1 MFAFSGVEL
10 TLLSYCPSKPKT
22 RRLVSTM
29 YDQADKDKTDSLPE
43 IIWYNNNTNG
53 GVDSLDKLVHK
64 YSVSKKTCRWLLCV
78 FFGILN
84 VVGVNTLVLVNDSEV
99 KDKEVIQNRGTYL
112 KSLALSL
119 MEPYTVERLSGP
131 TLIVVGY

>member
-43 IIWYNNNTNG
+43 II
-53 GVDSLDKLVHK
+53 
-64 YSVSKKTCRWLLCV
+64 
-78 FFGILN
+78 
-84 VVGVNTLVLVNDSEV
+84 
-99 KDKEVIQNRGTYL
+99 
-112 KSLALSL
+112 
-119 MEPYTVERLSGP
+119 
-131 TLIVVGY
+131 

>member
-1 MFAFSGVEL
+1 MFAFSGIEL

-78 FFGILN
+78 FFWYSKCCRSKYTSSRKWLR
-84 VVGVNTLVLVNDSEV
+84 S